1 MFGCGIPYL
10 ARSSICREPVTVH
23 RTATAI
29 KQRERSTAVV
39 MADSEAEAAALVQ
52 KTVVGPTARQMR
64 AAVAVV
70 EALGSV
76 LVCPPALA
84 LRHQLQVLAHRRE
97 PHRRLAPLR
106 WGNESQVGPGPR
118 IMLKDVPQNELHA
131 AGVTVEHLVPFRE
144 VRITGD

>member
-1 MFGCGIPYL
+1 MFGCGIPHL

-29 KQRERSTAVV
+29 KQREKSTAVV
-39 MADSEAEAAALVQ
+39 MTDSEAAALVQ

-84 LRHQLQVLAHRRE
+84 LHHQLQVLAHRQE
-97 PHRRLAPLR
+97 PHRRLAPVR
-106 WGNESQVGPGPR
+106 WGNESQVGAGSANYAIKAQERSISLLGTCIVEPLQKSSLAR
-118 IMLKDVPQNELHA
+118 INQED
-131 AGVTVEHLVPFRE
+131 
-144 VRITGD
+144 